1 VRASSV
7 NVANKNYRKNFFGKW
22 IAFNVARMAEHL
34 LRIARAKL
42 NYDRKNFF
50 TEIAT
55 RAWPGVVAQR
65 GANSNADAQEIFFF
79 FEA

>member
-1 VRASSV
+1 MRASSV

-22 IAFNVARMAEHL
+22 IAFNVARMDEHL

-65 GANSNADAQEIFFF
+65 GANSNAEAQEIVFF